1 MRIHDGWWH
10 STRSAW
16 QKLWGKA
23 PHKCGARGCAHIA
36 STWSR
41 LRSRRARICLHGV
54 QYCVPECLEQALH
67 AALRTAQPTAP
78 KKGSAHRIPLGLQLL
93 SRKQV
98 TESQLREALAGQ
110 RAAGR
115 GRIGDWLLEMG
126 FASEQQITAA
136 LARQWSSPVLQ
147 TRTSPLNPALL
158 PQIPKI
164 LLNLFQMVPVSFVTA
179 TTTLHIAFADG
190 VDHSV
195 LYAIERMLDCRTEH
209 CVVPPSLL
217 RESLLAIGERRSST
231 DFIFERVSSISE
243 LVSIVCNY
251 AVRVSARE
259 IRVATCPPY
268 NWVRLE
274 CASGQTLNLL
284 LRIPADPRSFPSTSP
299 IDADPAA

>member
-1 MRIHDGWWH
+1 M
-10 STRSAW
+10 
-16 QKLWGKA
+16 
-23 PHKCGARGCAHIA
+23 
-36 STWSR
+36 
-41 LRSRRARICLHGV
+41 

-67 AALRTAQPTAP
+67 AAVLTAQPTAA
-78 KKGSAHRIPLGLQLL
+78 KKGGTHRIPLGLQLL

-98 TESQLREALAGQ
+98 TESQLREALAEQ

-147 TRTSPLNPALL
+147 TRTPALNLALL
-158 PQIPKI
+158 PQIPTL
-164 LLNLFQMVPVSFVTA
+164 LLNLFQMIPVSFVTA
-179 TTTLHIAFADG
+179 TATLHVAFADG
-190 VDHSV
+190 VDHSA

-217 RESLLAIGERRSST
+217 RESLLALGERRSST
-231 DFIFERVSSISE
+231 EFVFERVSSISE
-243 LVSIVCNY
+243 LVSIVSNY

-259 IRVATCPPY
+259 IRLAPCPPY
-268 NWVRLE
+268 HWVRLE

-284 LRIPADPRSFPSTSP
+284 LRMPADPRSCPSTP
-299 IDADPAA
+299 AIGADPAA